1 MPCLSISEADSDE
14 AGYIRGIAPGAK
26 AGVITQL
33 YRQFVGN
40 PWSTADKEHLVTQ
53 VLCFGKLDQ
62 AVKFLIWM
70 FFCVTI

>member
-1 MPCLSISEADSDE
+1 
-14 AGYIRGIAPGAK
+14 
-26 AGVITQL
+26 
-33 YRQFVGN
+33 VGN